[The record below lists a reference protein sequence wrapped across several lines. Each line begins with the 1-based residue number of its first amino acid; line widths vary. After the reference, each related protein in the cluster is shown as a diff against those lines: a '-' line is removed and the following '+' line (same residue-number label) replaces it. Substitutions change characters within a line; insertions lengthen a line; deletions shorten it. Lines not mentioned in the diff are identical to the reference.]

1 MIRHCSFEYAFVV
14 PSTLAGFD
22 RTPYGR
28 VSHRIQATLVGQPQ
42 STSRFGSFFS
52 SPSRTR
58 SPSPSHSANLN
69 LGLFGES
76 STGGRSREASRSSAG
91 RQREGSRAGRSREP
105 TTNSRMPSYR
115 SGSASGTRS
124 PSYSGDRTPTSPMT
138 TSPAQSPMFSPMQLN
153 NDFNSLSLGS
163 GAASNNGNNG
173 GTGASTP
180 TSSMDPVL
188 SRQGSGYSYPNS
200 FVDKKPAAS
209 SLPRGVKWDDIPWL
223 QGNMITS
230 KEMWIIP
237 LPTENRES
245 LPLDVRNRSLVAGL
259 GIVPWSLRTDAI
271 TVSGLIA
278 FQSSLTDYNPL
289 ATVWCIRLS
298 ITQRIALTSP
308 RRPHD
313 GETLFPA
320 TSLVL
325 FERGKLPKS
334 QDEWFAS
341 KGLRGPE
348 PLWEGE
354 GVPGPASKKDR
365 SQMAVQELLRMP
377 DENRLR
383 PSTCPG

>member
-1 MIRHCSFEYAFVV
+1 
-14 PSTLAGFD
+14 
-22 RTPYGR
+22 
-28 VSHRIQATLVGQPQ
+28 
-42 STSRFGSFFS
+42 
-52 SPSRTR
+52 
-58 SPSPSHSANLN
+58 
-69 LGLFGES
+69 
-76 STGGRSREASRSSAG
+76 
-91 RQREGSRAGRSREP
+91 
-105 TTNSRMPSYR
+105 
-115 SGSASGTRS
+115 
-124 PSYSGDRTPTSPMT
+124 MT
-138 TSPAQSPMFSPMQLN
+138 TSPAQSPMFSPMQLS

-163 GAASNNGNNG
+163 GAASNNGNNNG
-173 GTGASTP
+173 GTGSSTP

-308 RRPHD
+308 RRPQD

>member
-1 MIRHCSFEYAFVV
+1 
-14 PSTLAGFD
+14 
-22 RTPYGR
+22 
-28 VSHRIQATLVGQPQ
+28 
-42 STSRFGSFFS
+42 
-52 SPSRTR
+52 
-58 SPSPSHSANLN
+58 
-69 LGLFGES
+69 
-76 STGGRSREASRSSAG
+76 
-91 RQREGSRAGRSREP
+91 
-105 TTNSRMPSYR
+105 MPSYR
-115 SGSASGTRS
+115 SGSTSGTRS
-124 PSYSGDRTPTSPMT
+124 PSYSGDRTPVSPRSQ
-138 TSPAQSPMFSPMQLN
+138 SPSQSPMFSPMQLP
-153 NDFNSLSLGS
+153 NDFQALSLNS
-163 GAASNNGNNG
+163 GASSTA
-173 GTGASTP
+173 TTP
-180 TSSMDPVL
+180 TEPTL
-188 SRQGSGYSYPNS
+188 SRHGSGYSYPNS
-200 FVDKKPAAS
+200 FIDKKPAAS

-298 ITQRIALTSP
+298 VTQRISLTSP
-308 RRPHD
+308 RRPQD

-325 FERGKLPKS
+325 YEKGKLPKS

-354 GVPGPASKKDR
+354 EVPGPASKKDR
-365 SQMAVQELLRMP
+365 AAMAVQEVLRMP

-383 PSTCPG
+383 PSTCPGSVRPSETLVFSRGVAEVCYAPRSRQDDHAYQGDARIFFTVLLFSLG